1 MLYIYLS
8 VWQTS
13 NNFPFFYQGPKFYNT
28 LTTEI
33 INSYSPASFKKA
45 LKVTEQVRG
54 CVAENHPH
62 VHVILQKCL
71 NLYIILKLTES
82 KMTWKCFLT
91 GEIEYKMYCDQQMQN
106 EAIFI
111 NAANSCRVFAFRS
124 KQCIP
129 LSRCLPLKV
138 CRGIVRS
145 AFKKTIF

>member
-8 VWQTS
+8 VGLTS
-13 NNFPFFYQGPKFYNT
+13 NNFPFLYQGPKFYNT

-33 INSYSPASFKKA
+33 INSSSPASFKKA
-45 LKVTEQVRG
+45 HKVTEQVRG

-62 VHVILQKCL
+62 GHVILQKFL
-71 NLYIILKLTES
+71 NLFIILKLTEP

-111 NAANSCRVFAFRS
+111 NAANSRRIFACRR
-124 KQCIP
+124 KQ
-129 LSRCLPLKV
+129 
-138 CRGIVRS
+138 
-145 AFKKTIF
+145 